1 MENII
6 EIIITIFIIAAALF
20 LFVRSMKKKSCGQ
33 CDCGHCSES
42 CSKPNIRNK
51 HFKSK

>member
-6 EIIITIFIIAAALF
+6 EIIATILIIAAALF

-42 CSKPNIRNK
+42 CSKPSIKNK
-51 HFKSK
+51 YLKNK